1 MWQDERPTKRDLQT
15 ASRAKKTKSSFPV
28 EQRTKP
34 SKRPAPVARAIPA
47 TNIREET
54 AANLP
59 PDSRR
64 DPD

>member
-1 MWQDERPTKRDLQT
+1 MWKDERPTKRDLQ
-15 ASRAKKTKSSFPV
+15 AAPRARKSKSSFPA
-28 EQRTKP
+28 EARTKP
-34 SKRPAPVARAIPA
+34 TKRPVQLIPIR
-47 TNIREET
+47 NIREET

>member
-1 MWQDERPTKRDLQT
+1 MWQDERPTKRDLQ
-15 ASRAKKTKSSFPV
+15 AAPRARKRKSSFPA
-28 EQRTKP
+28 EPLTKP
-34 SKRPAPVARAIPA
+34 TKRPARAIPI

-54 AANLP
+54 APNLP